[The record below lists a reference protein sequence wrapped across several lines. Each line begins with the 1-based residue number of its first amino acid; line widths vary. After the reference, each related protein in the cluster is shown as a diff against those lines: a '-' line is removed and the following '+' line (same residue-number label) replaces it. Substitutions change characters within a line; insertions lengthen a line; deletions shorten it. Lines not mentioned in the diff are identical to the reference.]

1 MEPSDQ
7 VKMMAV
13 RLKIAFLIL
22 ALLASS
28 SSMAEAQKRQTKQ
41 TKPQTELARLREEY
55 IQATKDYK
63 ASLGRLIALYE
74 RDVTRAETQLTQ
86 ARALFE
92 QGLISKTELNK
103 SEVSLAAARGKVTE
117 TSRSMGNAD
126 TQIAE
131 TLLEAQAEQQIA
143 KTRLAKGS
151 LFRTASY
158 TRYAG
163 ASGWL
168 LSDAWKVQQFY
179 LESFKKQLPVAVFG
193 QGAIHDRWRLD
204 HRNSM
209 DISLHPD
216 GPEGQAL
223 LNFLRSNGIPFLA
236 FRSAIPGTATGPHI
250 HIGRP
255 SHRY

>member
-1 MEPSDQ
+1 
-7 VKMMAV
+7 MALT
-13 RLKIAFLIL
+13 LKTAFLTLVLLTSSASL
-22 ALLASS
+22 AG
-28 SSMAEAQKRQTKQ
+28 AQKQPKQ

-63 ASLGRLIALYE
+63 ASLGRLIAILE
-74 RDVTRAETQLTQ
+74 RDVTRRETQLTQ

-103 SEVSLAAARGKVTE
+103 SEVALAAARDKVTE
-117 TSRSMGNAD
+117 TSRLIGSAD

-131 TLLEAQAEQQIA
+131 TLLEAEAEKQIA
-143 KTRLAKGS
+143 KARLGKGG
-151 LFRTASY
+151 LMRTASY
-158 TRYAG
+158 TRYTGAG
-163 ASGWL
+163 DWL
-168 LSDAWKVQQFY
+168 LSEAWKVQRFY
-179 LESFKKQLPVAVFG
+179 LESFKKQLPIAVFG